1 MDAFVMNG
9 FLMLRLLDAMNPL
22 VYDWNEENT
31 F

>member
-1 MDAFVMNG
+1 MDAFVVNG
-9 FLMLRLLDAMNPL
+9 FLMLRLLDTMNPL